1 VHDWWQIVLLA
12 LIQGLSEFLPVSSSA
27 HLVLPAQLFGW
38 VDQGLQFDVAVHMG
52 TLIAVLVYFRDDLV
66 GLLTGLLPGR
76 VAGQPA
82 EAEIW
87 KFAVATVPAVLAGLL
102 LNDII
107 ANELRGLSVIATT
120 TLVFGLFLGVAA
132 WQSRARN
139 SHAIQSISWR
149 DALLIGLAQA
159 LALVPGVS
167 RSGVTITAAVML
179 GYNAGTAA
187 RFSFLLSI
195 PIILGAMVFM
205 SAAWLGG
212 ESQTVP
218 LLQLLVAMVVAGAS
232 AYATIALFLGL
243 LDRIGLMP
251 FVIYRLVL
259 GGALLLVIFLA

>member
-1 VHDWWQIVLLA
+1 MHDWWQIVLLA

-52 TLIAVLVYFRDDLV
+52 TLIAVLVYFRDDLAV
-66 GLLTGLLPGR
+66 LLTGLLPRR
-76 VAGQPA
+76 VAGQPP

-87 KFAVATVPAVLAGLL
+87 KFAIATVPAVLAGLL
-102 LNDII
+102 LNDVI

-132 WQSRARN
+132 WQSRERD
-139 SHAIQSISWR
+139 SHAIQNISWR

-167 RSGVTITAAVML
+167 RSGGTITAALML

-212 ESQTVP
+212 ASQTVP
-218 LLQLLVAMVVAGAS
+218 LLQLLVAMVVAGVS

-251 FVIYRLVL
+251 FVIYRLAL
-259 GGALLLVIFLA
+259 GGALVLVIFLA